1 LPFQFIL
8 ANLLA
13 QNDDAVGVLFLDD
26 TGETVDLACAEFSP
40 YQMRVVGAYVGIY
53 LRQTERFLETS
64 QYGAA
69 RCLHVEKDSL
79 HVYTMP
85 LPDGYYLVLVQ
96 RRPAL
101 TAKAIRTMEVACS
114 QLHQELFARS

>member
-1 LPFQFIL
+1 MPFEYIL

-53 LRQTERFLETS
+53 LRQTERFLES
-64 QYGAA
+64 ASYGPP
-69 RCLHVEKDSL
+69 RLLHVERDSL

-101 TAKAIRTMEVACS
+101 TAKAIRTMEDACG
-114 QLHQELFARS
+114 QLHRELFARS